1 MTDVATAENVRDLV
15 IETPGVGKD
24 VYKHISD
31 FLSDSNL
38 SKQNSTE
45 MLTLNESSLKRK
57 VFNCLFNFRQLQIP
71 LKVLTLLQP
80 LLPQR
85 KPRMGSPEAM
95 FTPVIPLTLLLMDGS
110 ILME

>member
-15 IETPGVGKD
+15 RETPGVGIE

-38 SKQNSTE
+38 SKQNSTP

-57 VFNCLFNFRQLQIP
+57 VFNCLFNFRQLQFP
-71 LKVLTLLQP
+71 PKVPTLLPP
-80 LLPQR
+80 LLLQR
-85 KPRMGSPEAM
+85 RPRMGSPEA
-95 FTPVIPLTLLLMDGS
+95 ILTLTLFLILLGRDGF
-110 ILME
+110 